1 MTQSLNQLKKRISP
15 KVLKAAKA
23 KTKKMLVALH
33 LSELRQARELSQEK
47 LADRLH
53 VRQASVSKL
62 ERKTDMYIST
72 LRHFI
77 QAMGGDLEISA
88 VFPDGV
94 VKIKQFQDIDRAAPR
109 GEKR

>member
-1 MTQSLNQLKKRISP
+1 MTRSLNQLKKHISP
-15 KVLKAAKA
+15 KVLKTAKA
-23 KTKKMLVALH
+23 KTKKMLADMYLN
-33 LSELRQARELSQEK
+33 ELRQARELSQEK

-77 QAMGGDLEISA
+77 RAMGGDLEISA
-88 VFPDGV
+88 IFPDAII
-94 VKIKQFQDIDRAAPR
+94 KIKQFQDINKSVHGSD
-109 GEKR
+109 KS